1 MNNETPQQR
10 MTIVQGASHIAIKV
24 GLLCCISFVCAMRGI
39 TSPAMAF
46 IGQVATILAI
56 YNIFKN
62 ILRYRLQVQDIR
74 FGKCLWMAFLICI
87 FAGLLANVTQYIYF
101 QFFDKGFYLSTMA
114 SVMETP
120 EYQQMLQSVLTDVPQ
135 AELQE
140 AFQQMNIQTLMIM
153 FIFMNL
159 MLSVPVSLITAGL
172 ASFPNINSRKTGQ
185 PEQNSEE
192 N

>member
-10 MTIVQGASHIAIKV
+10 TTIVQEASHIAIKV
-24 GLLCCISFVCAMRGI
+24 GLLCCISFVCAMRGM
-39 TSPAMAF
+39 TSPAMTF
-46 IGQVATILAI
+46 IGQVTTVLAI

-62 ILRYRLQVQDIR
+62 ILRYRLHVQNIR

-87 FAGLLANVTQYIYF
+87 FAGLLTNVTQYIYF
-101 QFFDKGFYLSTMA
+101 QFFDNGLFLSSMA
-114 SVMETP
+114 SVMETQ
-120 EYQQMLQSVLTDVPQ
+120 EYQQMLKSVFTDVPQ
-135 AELQE
+135 SQLKEILL
-140 AFQQMNIQTLMIM
+140 QMNIQTLMIQ

-172 ASFPNINSRKTGQ
+172 ASIPRINSRKTDWPKQ
-185 PEQNSEE
+185 DSEG